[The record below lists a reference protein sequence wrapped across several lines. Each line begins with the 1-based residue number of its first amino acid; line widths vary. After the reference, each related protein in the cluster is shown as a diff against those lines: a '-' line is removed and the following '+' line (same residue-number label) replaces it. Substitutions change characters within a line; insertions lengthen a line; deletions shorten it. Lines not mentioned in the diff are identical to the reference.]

1 MKSKRQAM
9 KQQKRRKQILNW
21 LIWGGLAV
29 IVLGIV
35 GYVVFSSSRTQ
46 PAVGESVA
54 VMANTSHVPEGTD
67 PGPYST
73 DPPTSGPHYANEMNA
88 GFYNEGEQQS
98 PYPAGYLVHN
108 LEHGYV
114 IFWYNCSAAG
124 EQDCSSLKASIKSV
138 MDQANNLKVIAY
150 PWPSIDV
157 PVVMTSWGRIQK
169 FPALDARQAS
179 QFVLGNRNKAPES
192 NAP

>member
-1 MKSKRQAM
+1 MKSKRHAK
-9 KQQKRRKQILNW
+9 KQQEKKKQIQSW

-29 IVLGIV
+29 VILGIV
-35 GYVVFSSSRTQ
+35 GYVVFSPKQ
-46 PAVGESVA
+46 PVTGESVA

-73 DPPTSGPHYANEMNA
+73 NPPTSGPHYENEMKA
-88 GFYNEGEQQS
+88 GFYNEGDQQS

-114 IFWYNCSAAG
+114 IFWYNCSVMKD
-124 EQDCSSLKASIKSV
+124 QDCPGLKSGIQSV
-138 MDQANNLKVIAY
+138 MDQANNFKVIAY

-157 PVVMTSWGRIQK
+157 PVVMTSWGHIQK
-169 FPALDARQAS
+169 FATFDPKLAYD
-179 QFVLGNRNKAPES
+179 FVRGNRNKAPEPD
-192 NAP
+192 AP